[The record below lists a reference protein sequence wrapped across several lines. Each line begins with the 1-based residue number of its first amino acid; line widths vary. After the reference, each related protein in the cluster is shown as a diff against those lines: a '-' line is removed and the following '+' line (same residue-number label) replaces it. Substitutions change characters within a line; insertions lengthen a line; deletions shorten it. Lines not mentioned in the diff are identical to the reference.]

1 MNHHFQSIPLPMLQ
15 KSMTKPAFEKALVI
29 LRQQDPKIDEILTQ
43 LGFPGWRKR
52 RSGFPTL
59 VRIILE
65 QQVSLASGKA
75 VFDRLQLALPHF
87 TPRNFLKLSP
97 ENLRQI
103 GFSRQ
108 KTRYCTE
115 LAEKIKDG
123 DLRLGDLEKM
133 SEKSIR
139 DELIQVT
146 GIGRWTIDIYLM
158 EALKRPDI
166 WPAGDLALAIAVQR
180 LMKLKKRPTPEKL
193 DKISKKWKPWRS
205 VAARVFWHSY
215 LNGEF

>member
-1 MNHHFQSIPLPMLQ
+1 MMQ

-29 LRQQDPKIDEILTQ
+29 LREQDPKIDGILTQ
-43 LGFPGWRKR
+43 LGPPGWRKR

-75 VFDRLQLALPHF
+75 VFDKLLLSVPLLTA
-87 TPRNFLKLSP
+87 RNCLKLSP
-97 ENLRQI
+97 ENLREI

-115 LAEKIKDG
+115 LAKKIKDG

-133 SEKSIR
+133 PEKGVR
-139 DELIQVT
+139 EELIQMI

-158 EALKRPDI
+158 EALKRQDI
-166 WPAGDLALAIAVQR
+166 WPAGDLALAIAVQQV
-180 LMKLKKRPTPEKL
+180 LQLKKRPTPEKL
-193 DKISKKWKPWRS
+193 DQISKRWKPWRS

-215 LNGEF
+215 LNGSF

>member
-1 MNHHFQSIPLPMLQ
+1 MLQ
-15 KSMTKPAFEKALVI
+15 KPMTKPTFEKALVI
-29 LRQQDPKIDEILTQ
+29 LRQQDPKIDEILSQ
-43 LGFPGWRKR
+43 LGPPGWRKR

-75 VFDRLQLALPHF
+75 VFDRLQLAMPRF
-87 TPRNFLKLSP
+87 TPRNFLKISP

-115 LAEKIKDG
+115 LAEKIKEG
-123 DLRLGDLEKM
+123 DLRLGALEKM
-133 SEKSIR
+133 SEKGIR
-139 DELIQVT
+139 EELIQVT

-180 LMKLKKRPTPEKL
+180 LMGLKKRPTPEKL
-193 DKISKKWKPWRS
+193 DRISKKWKPWRS
-205 VAARVFWHSY
+205 VVARIFWHSY
-215 LNGEF
+215 LNGTF

>member
-1 MNHHFQSIPLPMLQ
+1 
-15 KSMTKPAFEKALVI
+15 MTKPVFEKALVI
-29 LRQQDPKIDEILTQ
+29 LRQQDPKIDEIVTQ
-43 LGFPGWRKR
+43 LGIPGWRKR

-75 VFDRLQLALPHF
+75 VFDRLQLAIPQF
-87 TPRNFLKLSP
+87 TPGEFLKLSP

-108 KTRYCTE
+108 KTRYCKE

-123 DLRLGDLEKM
+123 DLRLGELEKK

-139 DELIQVT
+139 EELIQVT

-180 LMKLKKRPTPEKL
+180 LMKLQKRPTPEKL
-193 DKISKKWKPWRS
+193 DKISKRWKPWRS